1 MTELSPRL
9 QRVAD
14 QIQRELAMLIQLE
27 VNDPRIGMISV
38 TGIEISRDMAYA
50 KIFVTVMNSASGAGK
65 ELDDSGAPGELDKLE
80 IEENIKALNKASG
93 YLRSLLA
100 KRLKLRTTPKLQFHY
115 DNSVRRGQQLSS
127 LIDEAL
133 AADRDLNS

>member
-38 TGIEISRDMAYA
+38 TGIDLSRDMAFA
-50 KIFVTVMNSASGAGK
+50 KVFVTVMNSASGVGG
-65 ELDDSGAPGELDKLE
+65 ELNNSDVPGELDKLE
-80 IEENIKALNKASG
+80 IDENIKALNKASG
-93 YLRSLLA
+93 FLRSLLA
-100 KRLKLRTTPKLQFHY
+100 KRLRLRTTPKLQFHY
-115 DNSVRRGQQLSS
+115 DNSVRNGRQLSS

-133 AADRDLNS
+133 AADKDSHS

>member
-38 TGIEISRDMAYA
+38 TGLDISRDMAFA
-50 KIFVTVMNSASGAGK
+50 KVFVTVMNSTSGTADNS
-65 ELDDSGAPGELDKLE
+65 EEPGELDKLE
-80 IEENIKALNKASG
+80 IDENIKALNKASG
-93 YLRSLLA
+93 FLRSLLA
-100 KRLKLRTTPKLQFHY
+100 KRLRLRTTPKLQFHY
-115 DNSVRRGQQLSS
+115 DNSVRNGQQLSS

-133 AADRDLNS
+133 AADRDSHS

>member
-27 VNDPRIGMISV
+27 VNDPRIGMVSV
-38 TGIEISRDMAYA
+38 TGLDISKDLAHA
-50 KIFVTVMNSASGAGK
+50 KVYVTILNSGMSEDDQQLQSDSEAK
-65 ELDDSGAPGELDKLE
+65 LDQLE

-93 YLRSLLA
+93 FLRSLLA
-100 KRLKLRTTPKLQFHY
+100 KRLRLRATPKLQFHF
-115 DNSVRRGQQLSS
+115 DNSVSKGQQLSS
-127 LIDEAL
+127 LIDDAI
-133 AADRDLNS
+133 AADRDQQS